1 MTPHL
6 DTHPDAR
13 PDPGSRQ
20 RALVRRSPLI
30 LAAVVLLA
38 GAAVLAAQLPRL
50 TALSDDERLDLAEET
65 FAPGRTG
72 GGTSAEGDGGGVG
85 AMPSGDDRAIR
96 ALSPKL

>member
-30 LAAVVLLA
+30 LAAVVLLV
-38 GAAVLAAQLPRL
+38 GAAVLAAQGVIPTDTVRLPLVRA
-50 TALSDDERLDLAEET
+50 TAAELDAIRADLAE
-65 FAPGRTG
+65 AG
-72 GGTSAEGDGGGVG
+72 
-85 AMPSGDDRAIR
+85 IR
-96 ALSPKL
+96 F

>member
-1 MTPHL
+1 MTPHP

-38 GAAVLAAQLPRL
+38 GAAVLAAQGHREAAGLSLQIVTVVPVPIASNATPEGRARNRRVDIVVPR
-50 TALSDDERLDLAEET
+50 AR
-65 FAPGRTG
+65 
-72 GGTSAEGDGGGVG
+72 
-85 AMPSGDDRAIR
+85 
-96 ALSPKL
+96 